1 MTEAEMKERT
11 RILVQQ
17 AHMPSTLDLGET
29 WLIAQA
35 AAQILPP
42 VATER
47 YDATLA
53 EFKDRYPND
62 VLDFAHGHRKKASRY
77 LLLRAGSLAMTDW
90 LSRQH

>member
-1 MTEAEMKERT
+1 MTETEMRERT
-11 RILVQQ
+11 RTLVQQ
-17 AHMPSTLDLGET
+17 AHMPTTMDLGET
-29 WLIAQA
+29 WLIALA

-47 YDATLA
+47 YEATLA
-53 EFKDRYPND
+53 EFKERYPHD
-62 VLDFAHGHRKKASRY
+62 VLDFTHGHRKKASRY